1 LPLLYVTIEKGFKM
15 KKRNNKNIVS
25 VLVLV
30 CSLIGFQAKSQTP
43 ITFKMPLIQHWKI
56 TGI

>member
-25 VLVLV
+25 VLVLF
-30 CSLIGFQAKSQTP
+30 SLIGFQAKSQTP
-43 ITFKMPLIQHWKI
+43 TSLSECH
-56 TGI
+56 